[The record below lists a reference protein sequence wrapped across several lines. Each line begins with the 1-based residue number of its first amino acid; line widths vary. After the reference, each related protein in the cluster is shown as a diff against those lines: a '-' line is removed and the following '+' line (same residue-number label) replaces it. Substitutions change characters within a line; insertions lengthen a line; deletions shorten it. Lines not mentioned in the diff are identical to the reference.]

1 MLNLDGKVVLISG
14 TAGGQGR
21 AAALQFA
28 AAGARVL
35 GGDVKS
41 SEAEE
46 TVDMVRRAGGVMES
60 LHPIDVSTPEA
71 AKRWV
76 DKAIEAWGSIDVLY
90 NNAGQMRAKGPFAE
104 TPMED
109 WNATLLY
116 ELTMPFVCTRAV
128 WPHFVRQGG
137 GLVINTGSI
146 SAHLELMPLRSCA
159 HGATKAGL
167 LALTRML
174 AAEGA
179 AHGIRAISLSP
190 GVVRSP
196 ATARFWSGEDP
207 QQTAVGEALVRKIPL
222 GRAASCEEIASVAVF
237 LASPMAAYINGTD
250 ILVDGGLLGVA
261 HHPYIPSGAS
271 SAT

>member
-28 AAGARVL
+28 AVGARVL
-35 GGDVKS
+35 GCDVKAA
-41 SEAEE
+41 EAQE
-46 TVDMVRRAGGVMES
+46 TVDMVRKAGGTMES
-60 LHPIDVSTPEA
+60 FHPVDVSAPEV
-71 AKRWV
+71 AKSWI
-76 DKAIEAWGSIDVLY
+76 DKAVETWGTIDVLY

-104 TPMED
+104 TSMED
-109 WNATLLY
+109 WNLTLQY
-116 ELTMPFVCTRAV
+116 ELTMPFVCSRAA
-128 WPHFVRQGG
+128 WPHFVRQHQ
-137 GLVINTGSI
+137 GLIINTGSI
-146 SAHLELMPLRSCA
+146 SAHVELMPLRSCA

-167 LALTRML
+167 LGLTRML

-179 AHGIRAISLSP
+179 VHGIRAISLSP

-207 QQTAVGEALVRKIPL
+207 QQTAVGEALLRKIPL

-237 LASPMAAYINGTD
+237 LASPMATYINGTD

-261 HHPYIPSGAS
+261 HHPYVPAG
-271 SAT
+271 